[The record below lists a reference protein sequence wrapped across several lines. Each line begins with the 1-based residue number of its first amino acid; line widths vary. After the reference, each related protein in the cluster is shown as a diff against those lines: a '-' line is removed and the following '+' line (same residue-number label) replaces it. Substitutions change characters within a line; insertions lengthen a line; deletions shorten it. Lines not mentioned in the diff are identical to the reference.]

1 MWTLG
6 INFTKLFHFQLQ
18 FTSLTK
24 NDSLVAEG
32 CVIGLSELY
41 QYHIMYMSYS
51 IFFLFSLEVHQQ
63 EQKKKAAKPTQW
75 FSPPFLPGCLCELFL
90 LTPLWRIFLPWT
102 QGESLVQSKRLFR
115 RLNYRKHLKA
125 NKKERKLYIDSREMT
140 RWIQML
146 LFCSVKMTSLRKP
159 PWSLTSC
166 KGAET
171 TGTHVPGKYRKLFKC
186 LPLGMS

>member
-1 MWTLG
+1 MFLLNICEVFW
-6 INFTKLFHFQLQ
+6 QLSQ
-18 FTSLTK
+18 LYKTFTSSDEK
-24 NDSLVAEG
+24 CCGSMQM
-32 CVIGLSELY
+32 LSPYLF
-41 QYHIMYMSYS
+41 YS
-51 IFFLFSLEVHQQ
+51 CQP
-63 EQKKKAAKPTQW
+63 KR
-75 FSPPFLPGCLCELFL
+75 FSPPFLLGCLCELFL
-90 LTPLWRIFLPWT
+90 LTPLWRIFLPWK

-125 NKKERKLYIDSREMT
+125 NKKERKEYIDPREMI

-171 TGTHVPGKYRKLFKC
+171 TGTHIPGKYRKLFKC